1 MQKSEDTKITKSSSH
16 LLSVTNSC
24 VGATRKRPMFK
35 DNTASVMV
43 ELRTEQN
50 ALGAQKFLNSNRLME
65 GFLRK

>member
-50 ALGAQKFLNSNRLME
+50 ALGAQKFLNSNGLME